1 MVRSTP
7 SLVFDDSALVFVGT
21 HRIQRVPATEKKGRR
36 HTSFVHVH
44 QVVTTNNLIRL
55 DKSDIRVDTF
65 RGSGN
70 GGQHRNKTDSAVRIT
85 HIPTGTVVTATED
98 RSQHRNRVVALERL
112 RTKLDGG
119 TVDNYDLADVRWEWC
134 DWRDE
139 VVLPDGTK
147 KSMSRV
153 LKKGV

>member
-1 MVRSTP
+1 M
-7 SLVFDDSALVFVGT
+7 
-21 HRIQRVPATEKKGRR
+21 
-36 HTSFVHVH
+36 
-44 QVVTTNNLIRL
+44 IRL

-98 RSQHRNRVVALERL
+98 RSQHRNRVVAFERL